1 MIGLRHKIKVK
12 GGKVEFLN
20 LPLFN
25 RDLKQYEGRDAFVV
39 LHPYKDKR
47 SQNQNRYYWGVVMKL
62 LSDELGYLPDEMHE
76 VMKQKFLNVRDVK
89 VGTVKYQIPESTT
102 KLTTTDFE
110 DYVSKIRIW
119 AAKDLNVMIPL
130 PNEAE
135 F

>member
-1 MIGLRHKIKVK
+1 
-12 GGKVEFLN
+12 
-20 LPLFN
+20 
-25 RDLKQYEGRDAFVV
+25 
-39 LHPYKDKR
+39 
-47 SQNQNRYYWGVVMKL
+47 MKL